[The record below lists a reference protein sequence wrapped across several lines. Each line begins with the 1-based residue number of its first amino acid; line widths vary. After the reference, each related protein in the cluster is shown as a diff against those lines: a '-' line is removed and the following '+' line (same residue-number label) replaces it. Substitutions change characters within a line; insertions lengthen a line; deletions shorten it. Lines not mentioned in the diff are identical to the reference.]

1 MTTDG
6 PGDPD
11 GPTGAGEGHR
21 PLPADEQELLDAF
34 DRLRPVGS
42 LRWGFDDAMRR
53 LEEQATVDPGVEPW
67 PGLPGDL
74 WERGRAA
81 RVGRRLSGEVTETL
95 AALLADDARRA
106 AAMAAA
112 HATEAAGDALRYLA
126 ARVEVLEARADPA
139 ALEVAALELP
149 DFGVGE
155 WAPSLAAWVAGAVDL
170 PSVVVGELGDGA
182 VLDALGG
189 PAAADRDLVAVDPSG
204 PRVWAA
210 GAAGHGGRV
219 RLVLAEVAD
228 HLRTLPDAGA
238 AGVVLAGCVDRLGL
252 DAKLGLV
259 DQAVRVTAPGGR
271 IVLLVADAAAWEAAL
286 PPPVA
291 DLLPGRPL
299 HPETWRHL
307 LAHRGAG
314 APVWHRADAGPVHA
328 VVAQVGR

>member
-1 MTTDG
+1 MT
-6 PGDPD
+6 PD
-11 GPTGAGEGHR
+11 GPTGEHGEQR

-53 LEEQATVDPGVEPW
+53 LEEQATADPGFEPW
-67 PGLPGDL
+67 RGLPGDL

-81 RVGRRLSGEVTETL
+81 KVGRRLSGEVTETL

-126 ARVEVLEARADPA
+126 ARVEALEARADPA
-139 ALEVAALELP
+139 RLEVAALEIP
-149 DFGVGE
+149 HFGVGE
-155 WAPSLAAWVAGAVDL
+155 WAPSLGGWVAGPTDL
-170 PSVVVGELGDGA
+170 PAVLVVGELGDGA
-182 VLDALGG
+182 VLGALGG
-189 PAAADRDLVAVDPSG
+189 PVAAGRDLIAVDPSG

-210 GAAGHGGRV
+210 GAAGHGDGV

-238 AGVVLAGCVDRLGL
+238 AGVVLAGCIDRLGL
-252 DAKLGLV
+252 AGKLGLV
-259 DQAVRVTAPGGR
+259 DEAVRVTAPGGR
-271 IVLLVADAAAWEAAL
+271 IVLLVADAAAWEDAL

-307 LAHRGAG
+307 LAHRGAVE
-314 APVWHRADAGPVHA
+314 PVWHRAGAAPVHA
-328 VVAQVGR
+328 VVAEVGR